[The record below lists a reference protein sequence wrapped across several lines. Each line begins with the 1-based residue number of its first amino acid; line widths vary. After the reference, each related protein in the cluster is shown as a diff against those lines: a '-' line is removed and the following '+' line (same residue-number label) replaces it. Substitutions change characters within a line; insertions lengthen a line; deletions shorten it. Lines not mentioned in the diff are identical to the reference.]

1 MIIRD
6 ETTEDHDAVRDLL
19 IAAFGGDGEARLVEA
34 LRADG
39 DLPVALVAEE
49 GGEVAGFI
57 ALSSLRAPADALAL
71 APLAVGPGYQRSGFG
86 SALAAAAMA
95 RARTAGAS
103 LVFVL
108 GDTGYYQRFG
118 FSVDAAANFECTYA
132 GPHFMALRL
141 SPAAPNTGAVVYSAR
156 FSEL

>member
-34 LRADG
+34 LRADA

-71 APLAVGPGYQRSGFG
+71 APLAVAPATSVPASVRRSP
-86 SALAAAAMA
+86 
-95 RARTAGAS
+95 R
-103 LVFVL
+103 
-108 GDTGYYQRFG
+108 Q
-118 FSVDAAANFECTYA
+118 
-132 GPHFMALRL
+132 P
-141 SPAAPNTGAVVYSAR
+141 
-156 FSEL
+156 